1 MSDAFTCVIT
11 TIQEPTPSVLRL
23 AARLEENGAS
33 LIVIGD
39 KKGPPRFEGSG
50 GRFVPLAEQLELPFA
65 LARLLPTGHYVR
77 KNLGYLLALQNG
89 ARRIYETDDDNAPL
103 AGWIPREIRA
113 NVRIVA
119 TGGWFNAYRAFT
131 TDPNEA
137 IWPRGFPLRHA
148 RDPFA
153 PLLEETTQLDSPIQQ
168 ELVDI
173 APDVDAVWRLTIA
186 NEPFR
191 FAPDRASIQLAPGT
205 WCPFNTQA
213 TWWFA
218 PAFPLMYLPSTCTF
232 RMTDIWRSF
241 VAQRCLWELNLGVT
255 FHGACVEQ
263 ERNVHDFMRD
273 FADEVPGYLQNER
286 LAEILTSLSL
296 SPGTDAVSANLL
308 TCYEALVAEGILR
321 DEELPMVRAWI
332 ADVES
337 LSQ

>member
-23 AARLEENGAS
+23 AARLEESGAS

-39 KKGPPRFEGSG
+39 KKGPARFDGVG
-50 GRFVPLAEQLELPFA
+50 GRFVPLAEQTALPFT

-77 KNLGYLLALQNG
+77 KNLGYLLALQSG

-103 AGWIPREIRA
+103 AAWSPREIRVDA
-113 NVRIVA
+113 RTVA
-119 TGGWFNAYRAFT
+119 TGGWFNVYRAFT
-131 TDPNEA
+131 NDPAEV

-148 RDPFA
+148 RDPIGSPA
-153 PLLEETTQLDSPIQQ
+153 AETSSADSPIQQ
-168 ELVDI
+168 ELADL
-173 APDVDAVWRLTIA
+173 APDVDAAWRLTIA

-191 FAPDRASIQLAPGT
+191 FAGDRPSIRLAPGT
-205 WCPFNTQA
+205 WCPFNSQS

-218 PAFPLMYLPSTCTF
+218 PAFPLLYLPSTCTF

-241 VAQRCLWELNLGVT
+241 VAQRCLWELNAGVT

-263 ERNVHDFMRD
+263 ERNVHDLMRD

-286 LAEILTSLSL
+286 LAEILTSLRL
-296 SPGTDAVSANLL
+296 SPGPDAVSANLL
-308 TCYEALVAEGILR
+308 TCYEALVAAGILD

-332 ADVES
+332 ADVQG
-337 LSQ
+337 LA